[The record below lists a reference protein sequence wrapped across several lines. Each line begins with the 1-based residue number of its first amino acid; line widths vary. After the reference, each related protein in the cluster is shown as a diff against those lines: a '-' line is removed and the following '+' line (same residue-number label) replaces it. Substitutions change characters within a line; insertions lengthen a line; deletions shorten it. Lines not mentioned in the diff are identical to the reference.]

1 MKKVVIDTNVL
12 LVSISDRSSHHWI
25 FQKLVTGQFQL
36 FITSDILFEYRE
48 IISSHM
54 GTTASESILGVLE
67 NLQNVNFINSYY
79 KFELIKKDFDDNK
92 FVDCAIAAN
101 ADFIVTEDKD
111 FKILRSIPFPRVDI
125 LNIKEFEIL
134 LKDSNS

>member
-1 MKKVVIDTNVL
+1 
-12 LVSISDRSSHHWI
+12 
-25 FQKLVTGQFQL
+25 
-36 FITSDILFEYRE
+36 
-48 IISSHM
+48 M